1 MRVLIDTHIF
11 IWYIQNSERLP
22 SSIATYIN
30 DGRNDILLSIAS
42 VWEMAIKQST
52 GKLNLGLPYASF
64 IAEQM
69 RLNSIELLSLRL
81 YHLEVVTTMPFHHR
95 DPFDRILIAQAMLEN
110 IGIVSADSI
119 FSSYPVQRI
128 WE

>member
-11 IWYIQNSERLP
+11 IWYVQNSERLP
-22 SSIATYIN
+22 SSITAIIN
-30 DGRNDILLSIAS
+30 NGRNDILLSIAS

-52 GKLNLGLPYASF
+52 GKLNLGTPYASF

-69 RLNSIELLSLRL
+69 RLNSMELLPVRL
-81 YHLEVVTTMPFHHR
+81 EHLDLITTLPLHHR
-95 DPFDRILIAQAMLEN
+95 DPFDRLLIAQA
-110 IGIVSADSI
+110 IVEDIILISADRV
-119 FSSYPVQRI
+119 FALYPVRVM

>member
-22 SSIATYIN
+22 SSVATYIN
-30 DGRNDILLSIAS
+30 DGKNDILLSIAS

-52 GKLNLGLPYASF
+52 GKLNLGIPYASF
-64 IAEQM
+64 IEEQM
-69 RLNSIELLSLRL
+69 RLNSMELLPLRL
-81 YHLEVVTTMPFHHR
+81 DHLEVVTTMPFHHR
-95 DPFDRILIAQAMLEN
+95 DPFDRLLIAQAMLED
-110 IGIVSADSI
+110 IVIISADSI

>member
-1 MRVLIDTHIF
+1 MRVLIDTHVF

-22 SSIATYIN
+22 GSVATYIN

-64 IAEQM
+64 IEEQM
-69 RLNSIELLSLRL
+69 RLNSMKLLPLRL
-81 YHLEVVTTMPFHHR
+81 DHLEVVTTMPFHHR
-95 DPFDRILIAQAMLEN
+95 DPFDRLLIAQAMLEN
-110 IGIVSADSI
+110 IAIVSVDSI

>member
-64 IAEQM
+64 IEEQM
-69 RLNSIELLSLRL
+69 RLNSMELLPLRL
-81 YHLEVVTTMPFHHR
+81 DHLEVVTTMPFHHR
-95 DPFDRILIAQAMLEN
+95 DPFDRLLIAQAMLED
-110 IGIVSADSI
+110 IVIISADST

>member
-22 SSIATYIN
+22 ISIATYIN

-64 IAEQM
+64 IEEQM
-69 RLNSIELLSLRL
+69 RLNSMELLPLSLN
-81 YHLEVVTTMPFHHR
+81 HLEVVTTMPFHHR
-95 DPFDRILIAQAMLEN
+95 DPFDRILIAQAMLED
-110 IGIVSADSI
+110 IVIISADSI